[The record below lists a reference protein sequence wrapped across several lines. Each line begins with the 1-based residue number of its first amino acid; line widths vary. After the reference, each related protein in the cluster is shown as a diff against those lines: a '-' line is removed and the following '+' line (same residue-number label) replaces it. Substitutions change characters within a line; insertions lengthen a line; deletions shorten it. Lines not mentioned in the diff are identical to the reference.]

1 HLGSSELITNRFAF
15 SYIGPSE
22 GHRPHATDESDFTG
36 FIANTKERS
45 KVDGIGNSAVGD
57 IFHVRDNAVLFSKGF
72 LYDLNTSADVDAYFS
87 PINTGTHNYHL
98 GRPNNRWNQ
107 LYLQNEPNIF
117 SDERYKTGLREID
130 EASEII
136 QNLKPINYRFKLT
149 NNDLI
154 KKNAGKRP
162 RGVKTSQYGFS
173 AQETKDVM
181 DKLGITDQSLV
192 EIEGGNYSLKPTQ
205 IIPLLDADNQ

>member
-1 HLGSSELITNRFAF
+1 GQ
-15 SYIGPSE
+15 
-22 GHRPHATDESDFTG
+22 
-36 FIANTKERS
+36 
-45 KVDGIGNSAVGD
+45 SAVGD
-57 IFHVRDNAVLFSKGF
+57 IFHVRDNAVLFNKGF
-72 LYDLNTSADVDAYFS
+72 LFNLNTTGIDGYFS
-87 PINTGTHNYHL
+87 PMNTGTFDYHL
-98 GRPNNRWNQ
+98 GRSNNRWNQ

-192 EIEGGNYSLKPTQ
+192 KIEDGSYSLKPTQ
-205 IIPLLDADNQ
+205 IIPLLVADNQSLRKGMNSLKEEMNSLKEEIEKLKG